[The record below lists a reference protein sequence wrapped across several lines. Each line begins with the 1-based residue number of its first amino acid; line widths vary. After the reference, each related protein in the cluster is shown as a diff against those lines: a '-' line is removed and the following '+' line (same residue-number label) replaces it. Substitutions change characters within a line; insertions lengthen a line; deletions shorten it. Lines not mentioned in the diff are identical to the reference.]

1 MTYLLDTCVLSK
13 LRKKDSVEAIK
24 LRKWLARH
32 DNSLYF
38 ISALTI
44 GELQY
49 GIEKLPKN
57 ERLKSALQSGL
68 MGEVIPAFQDRILS
82 IDQQTCSI
90 WGTMNAQA
98 ARRGIVLPAVDALI
112 AATAMKH
119 DLIVITQNVKHFRD
133 AEVRLFDPLS
143 E

>member
-57 ERLKSALQSGL
+57 ERLKSALQSWL
-68 MGEVIPAFQDRILS
+68 MGEVIPA
-82 IDQQTCSI
+82 
-90 WGTMNAQA
+90 
-98 ARRGIVLPAVDALI
+98 
-112 AATAMKH
+112 H
-119 DLIVITQNVKHFRD
+119 
-133 AEVRLFDPLS
+133 
-143 E
+143 